1 MAGAESYYV
10 TVHDNGGRVGPIFTM
25 RQLPSVGLCFDI
37 DGRRWQVQRVTLKI
51 ENSGDSTSVMC
62 DAVQVAR

>member
-1 MAGAESYYV
+1 MAGAESYHV
-10 TVHDNGGRVGPIFTM
+10 KVHDNGGRAGPIFTM

-51 ENSGDSTSVMC
+51 ENSGDSSNGMC